1 VRRPSGT
8 ATRSVWIAA
17 AAVAALF
24 ALTAIVYRAP
34 APLEAAG
41 PAEQFSA
48 VRAGVILRR
57 LVGDSVPHPLGS
69 LANATMRERV
79 IQELQ
84 AIGLQP
90 ELQRGMAC
98 HDGDACGIVTNIL
111 ARIDGTPGEA
121 QAVLLSA
128 HYDSVPAGPGAADDG
143 AGVAAVLEI
152 ARLLKQGPALRH
164 PVILLIDD
172 GEEAGMLGAQ
182 LFVSAHRWAHQV
194 AAAVNLE
201 ARGTSGPSF
210 MFETGSANNWLMG
223 IYAEA
228 MARPMTNS
236 VYYLA
241 YKLLPNDTD
250 FTIYKTADYQG
261 FNFAFLGD
269 VEHYHTPLDRWQNT
283 DLASLQHQGA
293 NALAAV
299 RALGRSELRNPP
311 RAQAVFFDWYG
322 LVLVHWRAALTM
334 LATVIAT
341 LLLILLRERLE
352 RRTELVIGQMWR
364 GLAALAAAWC
374 CCVVLAALDLV
385 LLRWLGAV
393 PTGEY
398 PWIAHPLAMLI
409 SANLLGLLAPALAAR
424 WVAKRSGFW
433 DLWAAVQ
440 TLNCLLCLT
449 LALAAPDLS
458 FLFLVPLLVAIA
470 SAVPAV
476 LATKPLPWMRAIA
489 VLLPLLAA
497 ASVTLP
503 LTRFLYEA
511 LGALG
516 WCLTSALV
524 GIGLLGLAPLLARAT
539 ARTRRIFIG
548 VPIACLI
555 LCTGITWTLPVYS
568 TAWPQRLN
576 LDYILDADAGHG
588 QWLAL
593 PDSGRLPAKLRSA
606 AAFESTARAP
616 YPVSAVRGFLAPAPL
631 LPLPPPELLVQ
642 SATLE
647 NGLVR
652 YEVRLSSAR
661 QAPEMYLVFAAA
673 DHVDYAELESD
684 RGPLRVRLWA
694 WPNGATVLDLK
705 TVDDAEV
712 DVSFTMPAQA
722 TPKVELLDQSFGVPE
737 QIAPLLA
744 ARSTEATASQDG
756 DVTMVARSIP
766 LTVVAAP

>member
-1 VRRPSGT
+1 MRRPSGT
-8 ATRSVWIAA
+8 ATRSVWIATA
-17 AAVAALF
+17 AIAALF
-24 ALTAIVYRAP
+24 ALTALIYRAP
-34 APLEAAG
+34 APRDTVG
-41 PAEQFSA
+41 PDEQFSA
-48 VRAGVILRR
+48 TRASYILRR

-69 LANATMRERV
+69 AANATMRERV
-79 IQELQ
+79 IHELQ

-90 ELQRGMAC
+90 ELQRGMSC

-111 ARIDGTPGEA
+111 ARIDGAPGEE

-152 ARLLKQGPALRH
+152 AHLLKQGPALRH

-172 GEEAGMLGAQ
+172 GEEAGLLGAQ
-182 LFVSAHRWAHQV
+182 LFVSTHRWAHEV

-223 IYAEA
+223 LYAGA

-250 FTIYKTADYQG
+250 FTVYKTVDYQG

-269 VEHYHTPLDRWQNT
+269 VEHYHTPLDRWENT
-283 DLASLQHQGA
+283 DLGSLQHQGA
-293 NALAAV
+293 NALAVV
-299 RALGRSELRNPP
+299 RGLGNSELKDPS

-322 LVLVHWRAALTM
+322 LILVHWRAALT
-334 LATVIAT
+334 LIAAIVAT
-341 LLLILLRERLE
+341 LLLIVLRDRLE
-352 RRTELVIGQMWR
+352 RRADMEPGELWR
-364 GLAALAAAWC
+364 GLLALVAAWS
-374 CCVVLAALDLV
+374 CCVVLAALDLL

-393 PTGEY
+393 PTGQY
-398 PWIAHPLAMLI
+398 PWIAHPLPMLI

-424 WVAKRSGFW
+424 WLAKRSGFW
-433 DLWAAVQ
+433 GLWVAVQ
-440 TLNCLLCLT
+440 SLNALLCLI
-449 LALAAPDLS
+449 LAAYVPDVT
-458 FLFLVPLLVAIA
+458 FLFLVPLLVALA
-470 SAVPAV
+470 SAVPAA
-476 LATKPLPWMRAIA
+476 LAAKPPPWMRAIA

-503 LTRFLYEA
+503 LTRFLYSA

-516 WCLTSALV
+516 WCVTSALV
-524 GIGLLGLAPLLARAT
+524 GFGVLGLAPLLARAT

-548 VPIACLI
+548 VPIACVVI
-555 LCTGITWTLPVYS
+555 CTGITWTLPVYS

-576 LDYILDADAGHG
+576 LDYVLDADSGHG
-588 QWLAL
+588 QWVAL
-593 PDSGRLPAKLRSA
+593 PDSGRLPAKLRA
-606 AAFESTARAP
+606 AAPFETAARAP
-616 YPVSAVRGFLAPAPL
+616 YPGSADRGFLAPAPL
-631 LPLPPPELLVQ
+631 LPLPAPELSVQ

-647 NGLVR
+647 NGLVH

-661 QAPEMYLVFAAA
+661 QAREMYLVFAAA
-673 DHVDYAELESD
+673 DHVEHAELQSE
-684 RGPLRVRLWA
+684 RGPLRVRLWP

-712 DVSFTMPAQA
+712 DVSFRMPAQA
-722 TPKVELLDQSFGVPE
+722 TPRVELLDISFAMPE
-737 QIAPLLA
+737 QGAPLLA
-744 ARSTEATASQDG
+744 ARSTEATASRIG

-766 LTVVAAP
+766 LTVVVAP